1 MASIITS
8 GLFIFAPVIGYVSQ
22 YRDIQRTSNSDGFS
36 TRVCLILL
44 LSNILRCYFW
54 IGKQFDI
61 TLLYQSIVMIIA
73 QLLMLHLCISI
84 KSRESVTN
92 SKSRRSN
99 KQFNFQINTTK
110 TTITNIIPNNNNN
123 NNNNT
128 KTSNITIDNND
139 NNSNENIIN
148 NNNDNNDN
156 NNDNNDNEIITTTM
170 KSNNN
175 NNNNTKNHYIFLNS
189 GYFQNFWE
197 WDNFGAY
204 TIFLGVYSAIFLLL
218 TTVYL
223 YSPSYFEYLGTLS
236 LTIESILGLPQL
248 IQNYKKRS
256 TKGLSLVLISS
267 WFIGDLF
274 KTLYFYYK
282 DQPSQ
287 FIFCGTVQLIIDI
300 LISLQIIYYK

>member
-99 KQFNFQINTTK
+99 KQFNFQK
-110 TTITNIIPNNNNN
+110 TTTTTNIPNNN
-123 NNNNT
+123 
-128 KTSNITIDNND
+128 KTSNITIDENNNID
-139 NNSNENIIN
+139 NNSHENINNNNYNNNN
-148 NNNDNNDN
+148 NNNDN
-156 NNDNNDNEIITTTM
+156 DNEIIITTM
-170 KSNNN
+170 KSNN
-175 NNNNTKNHYIFLNS
+175 TKNHFIFLNS
-189 GYFQNFWE
+189 AFFENFWE
-197 WDNFGAY
+197 WDNFSAY
-204 TIFLGVYSAIFLLL
+204 TIFLGGYSAFFLLL

-274 KTLYFYYK
+274 KTLYFYIK

>member
-1 MASIITS
+1 MTSIITS
-8 GLFIFAPVIGYVSQ
+8 ALFIFAPVIGYVSQ
-22 YRDIQRTSNSDGFS
+22 YRDIQRTSNSEGFS

-99 KQFNFQINTTK
+99 KQFNFQTTTTK
-110 TTITNIIPNNNNN
+110 TNIPNI
-123 NNNNT
+123 
-128 KTSNITIDNND
+128 KTSNITIDID
-139 NNSNENIIN
+139 NNSDENKN
-148 NNNDNNDN
+148 NNNNNKNNDEN
-156 NNDNNDNEIITTTM
+156 NNKNENEIITTT
-170 KSNNN
+170 KS
-175 NNNNTKNHYIFLNS
+175 NNTKNYYIFLNS

-197 WDNFGAY
+197 WDNFSAY
-204 TIFLGVYSAIFLLL
+204 AIFLGGYSAFFLLL

-274 KTLYFYYK
+274 KTLYFYIK

>member
-61 TLLYQSIVMIIA
+61 TLLYQSLVMIIA

-99 KQFNFQINTTK
+99 KQFNLQTT
-110 TTITNIIPNNNNN
+110 TTSITNIPSNNNNN
-123 NNNNT
+123 NNNKFT
-128 KTSNITIDNND
+128 TTNITIDSDID
-139 NNSNENIIN
+139 NNSDNDNN
-148 NNNDNNDN
+148 NNND
-156 NNDNNDNEIITTTM
+156 NDNEIITTATT
-170 KSNNN
+170 KSNN
-175 NNNNTKNHYIFLNS
+175 TKDHYILNS

-197 WDNFGAY
+197 WDNFGSY
-204 TIFLGVYSAIFLLL
+204 TIFLGVYSAFFLIL

-223 YSPSYFEYLGTLS
+223 NSPSYFEYLGTLS

-274 KTLYFYYK
+274 KTLYFYIK